1 MKNPAIVRCYHRN
14 SAGKAQ
20 SADNVQ
26 TMSAL
31 CLAIPEMENVCMYNT
46 IIKNVVTLATT
57 IVALLLLTG
66 WLLFARQPTALASP
80 FAQDATPTPAAEEE
94 HTHSHEEAASDV
106 MTDTAASDESAEP
119 TLHDLMHQIEAL
131 QAQVDE
137 LQAGTHAGHAEASA
151 NEVVT
156 AIYLL
161 DTAGLHALDERLNQE
176 KVINA
181 GDSGNVARVAGL
193 LASVVWP
200 ESLAANATTLIDL
213 LNSLSTALEND
224 DVATAAPLSTQVHEA
239 QHEFSHGVEHWLAD
253 MPAPDATHNEAG
265 QAFRV
270 TSAVYLL
277 DTVGPA
283 GRPLV
288 LTGDV
293 IEH

>member
-1 MKNPAIVRCYHRN
+1 MYVQYNYQKCCNTGN
-14 SAGKAQ
+14 
-20 SADNVQ
+20 DNQ
-26 TMSAL
+26 G
-31 CLAIPEMENVCMYNT
+31 E
-46 IIKNVVTLATT
+46 
-57 IVALLLLTG
+57 LLLLTG
-66 WLLFARQPTALASP
+66 WLLFARQPTAFASP
-80 FAQDATPTPAAEEE
+80 FAQDATPTPAEEE
-94 HTHSHEEAASDV
+94 HTHSHEEAASV

-161 DTAGLHALDERLNQE
+161 DTAGLHALDDRLNQE

-193 LASVVWP
+193 LASVARLYQNRWR
-200 ESLAANATTLIDL
+200 SNATTLIDL

-239 QHEFSHGVEHWLAD
+239 QHEFSHGVGAL
-253 MPAPDATHNEAG
+253 
-265 QAFRV
+265 
-270 TSAVYLL
+270 
-277 DTVGPA
+277 A
-283 GRPLV
+283 GRYARPRRNAQRSWAGIPRDFGCLPARH
-288 LTGDV
+288 GRSA
-293 IEH
+293 